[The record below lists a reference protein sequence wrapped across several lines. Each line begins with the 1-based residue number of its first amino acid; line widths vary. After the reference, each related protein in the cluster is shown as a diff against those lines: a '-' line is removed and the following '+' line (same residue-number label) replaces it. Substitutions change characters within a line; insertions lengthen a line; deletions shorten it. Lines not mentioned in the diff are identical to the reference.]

1 MEVIMSGRHKRW
13 MLFISWAIAA
23 VLLAAGCSGGGGSN
37 SGGVGATPPAPPP
50 PASGTLEGVVRDAV
64 TRAGLAGATVEILSG
79 GTVIATTTTGADGS
93 YDVDVDAGSGY
104 VVRFTSGGY
113 YAADFND
120 IDVDD
125 AETVILE
132 AVLQIATT
140 YVGNGTVSGTV
151 TSSLTGGGL
160 PGVTVNLRAG
170 LNAQTGAVVATGTTN
185 GAGQYSI
192 ADVPTGYYTAELSA
206 AGYVTAFISVY
217 SLGGQDTGNQNAS
230 ISPVLAAGETRI
242 VLTWGSAPSDL
253 DTHLTGPTTAGPRF
267 HVAYYAL
274 SVNNGTVATLDVDDT
289 SSYGPETLTITSQI
303 AGVYRYYVHD
313 YTNDG
318 TNPSLVL
325 SNSGAQVK
333 VYNSSGLAA
342 TFNVPANQGGTIWEV
357 FELSGS
363 TITPINLFSYAESTT
378 LP

>member
-1 MEVIMSGRHKRW
+1 MPRRHKRW
-13 MLFISWAIAA
+13 MLFVSLSIVA
-23 VLLAAGCSGGGGSN
+23 VVLAAGCSGGGGGSSSSN
-37 SGGVGATPPAPPP
+37 GGGSAAPPPP
-50 PASGTLEGVVRDAV
+50 PASGTVEGVVRDAV

-113 YAADFND
+113 YAADVNGV
-120 IDVDD
+120 DVDD

-140 YVGNGTVSGTV
+140 YVGNGTVSGTI
-151 TSSLTGGGL
+151 TSSLTGSGL

-170 LNAQTGAVVATGTTN
+170 LNARTGAVVTTGTTN

-192 ADVPTGYYTAELSA
+192 ASVPTGYYTAELSA
-206 AGYVTAFISVY
+206 AGYVTAFIPVY

-230 ISPVLAAGETRI
+230 ISPVLAAGEVRV
-242 VLTWGSAPSDL
+242 VLTWESAPADL
-253 DTHLTGPTTAGPRF
+253 DTHLTGPTTSGPRF
-267 HVAYYAL
+267 HIAYYAT
-274 SVNNGTVATLDVDDT
+274 SVSDGTVASLDVDDT
-289 SSYGPETLTITSQI
+289 SSYGPETVTIASQI

-313 YTNDG
+313 YTNRNA
-318 TNPSLVL
+318 NPSLAL

-363 TITPINLFSYAESTT
+363 TITPINLFSYGDSTT